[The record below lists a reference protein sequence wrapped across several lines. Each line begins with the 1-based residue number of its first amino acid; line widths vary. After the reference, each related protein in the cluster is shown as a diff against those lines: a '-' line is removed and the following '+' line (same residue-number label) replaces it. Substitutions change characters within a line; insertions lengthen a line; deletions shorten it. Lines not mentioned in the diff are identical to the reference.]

1 MKKLLIL
8 SDGKPGHV
16 NQSRAFA
23 ELTGYEFTVAE
34 VKFRNRF
41 CKGLSYLFDRVGFY
55 TTALFAVT
63 GTVENCSM
71 IVSAGSETY
80 YANRTIAAKCGAQAV
95 SVMLPSGYRY
105 SGFDLILGQE
115 HDQPPVRDNIKTLPI
130 NLCKVS
136 PQGIFQPAAGEQYVG
151 LVIGGP
157 NKAFKMEPE
166 TLRRQIAQIF
176 DHFPEHKIVV
186 ATSRRTPAEVD
197 KLLMTFG
204 FADSWLY
211 SRDPANPIPDFLAYC
226 DYVFITG
233 DSTSMISE
241 AVSFGTS
248 AVEILP
254 LTVSGPAN
262 KFIALTTGLERRG
275 CLHQFNGEV
284 GACRTKIN
292 LSSELKGVFG

>member
-63 GTVENCSM
+63 GNVENCSM

-80 YANRTIAAKCGAQAV
+80 YANRTMAAKSGAQSV

-115 HDQPPVRDNIKTLPI
+115 HDHPPNRDNIQPLPI

-136 PQGIFQPAAGEQYVG
+136 PQGIFQPAAGGRYVG

-157 NKAFKMEPE
+157 NKVFIMEPDR
-166 TLRRQIAQIF
+166 LRRQVEQIF
-176 DHFPEHKIVV
+176 NHFPDHKIVV
-186 ATSRRTPAEVD
+186 ATSRRTPADVD
-197 KLLMTFG
+197 ELLMSFG
-204 FADSWLY
+204 FAESWLY
-211 SRDPANPIPDFLAYC
+211 SRDPANPIPDFLAHC

-241 AVSFGTS
+241 AVSFGMS

-254 LTVSGPAN
+254 LSATGPAT
-262 KFIALTTGLERRG
+262 KFTALTTGLERRG
-275 CLHQFNGEV
+275 CLHQFDGEV
-284 GACRTKIN
+284 GTCRTKID
-292 LSSELKGVFG
+292 LSVELQGVFG